1 MKIGF
6 LFAGQGSQHAGMGK
20 DLYESEPLFR
30 ETFDNLSL
38 DFDVKECFDIL
49 KACSQVVCP
58 TVVSMVFDVNEM
70 KVYWCENRQWD
81 KIESKKFSNRK

>member
-1 MKIGF
+1 MDRY
-6 LFAGQGSQHAGMGK
+6 QT
-20 DLYESEPLFR
+20 SEEL
-30 ETFDNLSL
+30 LSKATEN
-38 DFDVKECFDIL
+38 FDVKECFDIL